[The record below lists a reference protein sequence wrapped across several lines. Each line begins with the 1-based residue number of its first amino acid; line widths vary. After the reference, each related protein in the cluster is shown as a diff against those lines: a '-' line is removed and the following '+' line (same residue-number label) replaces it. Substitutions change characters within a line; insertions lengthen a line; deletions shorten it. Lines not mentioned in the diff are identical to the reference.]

1 MNFMSEDE
9 YNRESFIIYFTLKNV
24 KKKKYESEKYLEKMK
39 LLKQKRKLLRFLRL
53 I

>member
-1 MNFMSEDE
+1 MSQDE
-9 YNRESFIIYFTLKNV
+9 YNKESFIIYFSLKNV
-24 KKKKYESEKYLEKMK
+24 KKKKFESEQYLEKKK